1 MRPHRSPSSGSH
13 DPEVPTTQ
21 RTLVIVN
28 VHERRLPASPGQ
40 VGALLDRL
48 FGPEDC
54 LWPAERWPM
63 HRSGELRIG
72 AACHQTP
79 SCRTEV
85 SHLVPAEYRFRVKA
99 VAPTRSRPPTAPG
112 AQQKQG
118 GHDLRP
124 PNKLFCRLGISA
136 SWLSADAA
144 SPAAG
149 NTISARQPERG
160 NLQAPTVSAGVCADP
175 GCARAR
181 DSLACVGGTPTTE
194 GR

>member
-1 MRPHRSPSSGSH
+1 M
-13 DPEVPTTQ
+13 
-21 RTLVIVN
+21 IVN
-28 VHERRLPASPGQ
+28 VHERKLPASPEQ

-99 VAPTRSRPPTAPG
+99 IVSGPLTRLIGTGAKRYLRSPRAVVGQRRRTRASRG
-112 AQQKQG
+112 A
-118 GHDLRP
+118 RV
-124 PNKLFCRLGISA
+124 RLPLTSRVRKPIT
-136 SWLSADAA
+136 LSPVPSFA
-144 SPAAG
+144 
-149 NTISARQPERG
+149 
-160 NLQAPTVSAGVCADP
+160 
-175 GCARAR
+175 ARAR
-181 DSLACVGGTPTTE
+181 HCTSVLTE
-194 GR
+194 R

>member
-1 MRPHRSPSSGSH
+1 M
-13 DPEVPTTQ
+13 
-21 RTLVIVN
+21 IVN
-28 VHERRLPASPGQ
+28 VHERKLPASPEQ

-99 VAPTRSRPPTAPG
+99 VLTTPAPWRPVVITAVAPK
-112 AQQKQG
+112 APVS
-118 GHDLRP
+118 GH
-124 PNKLFCRLGISA
+124 
-136 SWLSADAA
+136 
-144 SPAAG
+144 
-149 NTISARQPERG
+149 
-160 NLQAPTVSAGVCADP
+160 
-175 GCARAR
+175 
-181 DSLACVGGTPTTE
+181 
-194 GR
+194 